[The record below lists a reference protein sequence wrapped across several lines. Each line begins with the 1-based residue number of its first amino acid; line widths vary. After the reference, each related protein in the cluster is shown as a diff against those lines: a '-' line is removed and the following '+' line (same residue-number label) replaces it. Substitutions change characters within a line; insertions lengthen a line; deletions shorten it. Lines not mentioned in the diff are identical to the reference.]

1 MFTVVNSADHHTA
14 NVHNEA
20 VEQCMIATMMI
31 VEVLAISFS
40 WLIDTCVLR

>member
-1 MFTVVNSADHHTA
+1 MLTVVKSADHHTA
-14 NVHNEA
+14 RVHDEA
-20 VEQCMIATMMI
+20 LLQWMMAMMI